1 MTFMWDNVCSCI
13 VILVLFWFIESITLS
28 FVGVCGSNL
37 QLGSYSSHLIEI
49 NSMLVQSIEVQ
60 QNNRPK
66 SGMMLYGF
74 DVAPPLDGKI
84 NWTEMY
90 DVSIPPKSQKEWIF
104 YLNKDSQLD
113 VFVSVNS
120 LVAPLILVI
129 LKGRESIDEWKD
141 DPISPDATMYWN
153 NIYGSSKVTQKI
165 SESSTYYV
173 AIGNIN
179 HQNVKVQLKF
189 NVNALLYNTTNSY
202 KRCSLDNNSCK
213 INTALSAN
221 IALLTTPGPKE
232 GVTNQEWFDVNVSYE
247 PRWIMY
253 FIGIGVMTVI
263 ILCALE
269 SYQMYQTNIEENV
282 RFRFQRVE
290 VNSERAPLLSRK
302 DTDVTSWS
310 SSYDSFSSDEE
321 NSSEGKSIIEG
332 ETSNNDLRRL
342 CVICFDARRDCFFLP
357 CGHFATCYTCGTRI
371 AAETCTCPICRRK
384 MKKLKKIYIV

>member
-153 NIYGSSKVTQKI
+153 NIYGIK
-165 SESSTYYV
+165 
-173 AIGNIN
+173 
-179 HQNVKVQLKF
+179 
-189 NVNALLYNTTNSY
+189 YNY
-202 KRCSLDNNSCK
+202 L
-213 INTALSAN
+213 
-221 IALLTTPGPKE
+221 
-232 GVTNQEWFDVNVSYE
+232 
-247 PRWIMY
+247 
-253 FIGIGVMTVI
+253 
-263 ILCALE
+263 
-269 SYQMYQTNIEENV
+269 
-282 RFRFQRVE
+282 
-290 VNSERAPLLSRK
+290 
-302 DTDVTSWS
+302 
-310 SSYDSFSSDEE
+310 
-321 NSSEGKSIIEG
+321 
-332 ETSNNDLRRL
+332 
-342 CVICFDARRDCFFLP
+342 
-357 CGHFATCYTCGTRI
+357 
-371 AAETCTCPICRRK
+371 
-384 MKKLKKIYIV
+384 